1 MGCIKFTG
9 MSHRDDVS
17 NQNLKMNVAVYLGA
31 WEFDERKEH
40 GNPDN
45 IGTYIAQE
53 IEYGNV
59 DLMIGGRYINV
70 RNVYSEICDRYR

>member
-31 WEFDERKEH
+31 WEFDERKER